1 MGGNDNETEFFRALK
16 MWSIYIIFFQCERI
30 RLQHVATVMTPAC
43 CYMYYNIHI
52 FFFIILITLHLHIL
66 QVKKSK
72 LDFACL

>member
-16 MWSIYIIFFQCERI
+16 MWSIYIIFFQRERI

-52 FFFIILITLHLHIL
+52 FFLYYTNYLTLTHTTS
-66 QVKKSK
+66 KKK
-72 LDFACL
+72 